1 MHLTQTELD
10 RLTIF
15 TAAEMA
21 RRRRARGVKL
31 NYPEAAALITDEAME
46 VARGGASYAKVLA
59 TAAHVLTE
67 ADVMPG
73 VRDLVAGLR
82 FEVVLDE
89 GSRLV
94 VLTDPIGGEA

>member
-21 RRRRARGVKL
+21 RKRRARGVKL
-31 NYPEAAALITDEAME
+31 NYPEAAALIADEAME
-46 VARGGASYAKVLA
+46 AARDGVSYDDVLVRA
-59 TAAHVLTE
+59 VHVLTE
-67 ADVMPG
+67 ADVMEG

-82 FEVVLDE
+82 FEVLLEE

-94 VLTDPIGGEA
+94 VLKDPIGGEA